1 MTVITA
7 AGGRRGGVT
16 RVVGAGLL
24 GAIASTVIALPAAN
38 AAPECNQTVG
48 NSINSYLERH
58 PDLHRQLQEKSEAEG
73 DGGNVITYLN
83 KHPDVRQHLI
93 DLSQQCVP

>member
-1 MTVITA
+1 MTVITT
-7 AGGRRGGVT
+7 AGGRRGGAA

-24 GAIASTVIALPAAN
+24 GAIASMVIAFPVAS
-38 AAPECNQTVG
+38 AAPDCNQTVG

-58 PDLHRQLQEKSEAEG
+58 PDLHRQLQQESEREG